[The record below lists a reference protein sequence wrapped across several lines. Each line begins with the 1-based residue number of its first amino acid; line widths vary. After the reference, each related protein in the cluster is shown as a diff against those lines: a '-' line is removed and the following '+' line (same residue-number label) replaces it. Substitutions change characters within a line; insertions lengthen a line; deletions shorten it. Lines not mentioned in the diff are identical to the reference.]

1 MKDNNIFKARLNCGA
16 IVILSQN
23 WHFSKRNAK
32 ADAMEVYDRF
42 TYKEQ
47 IKIKEIGFDEI
58 EIKE

>member
-1 MKDNNIFKARLNCGA
+1 MANVQAYKARLNCGA

-58 EIKE
+58 EIRE